1 MFKRAVATAPGKVTL
16 FGEHAVVYG
25 HPALVAAIS
34 RRVRVVVERLDEP
47 KLVVSSSNLPI
58 RGLNLE
64 LRGDEIRAAVDT
76 RLALR
81 LLSYVLEA
89 LEVVDQHLGV
99 EEKPGLRITI
109 DSDMPVSA
117 GLGTSASITVATIAA
132 YSALRGAKLKRETIA
147 RLGHMVEKRVQ
158 GAASPMDTAIATYG
172 GLLVI
177 EPGRS
182 PPYRVLEAVSPPLVI
197 GYTPRE
203 GTTAELVA
211 RVRMLRERYPDLVD
225 MVMESI
231 GRLTRRALDELLS
244 GRLDSLGELMDMNHS
259 LLRALGVSTKK
270 LDDMVNAAK
279 VAGALGAKLTGAGGG
294 GSMIALCPE
303 KLRSHVEASIRAVGG
318 SIIEANT
325 GGEGVKVESLG

>member
-1 MFKRAVATAPGKVTL
+1 MYRRVVATAPGKVTL

-25 HPALVAAIS
+25 YPALVAAIN
-34 RRVRVVVERLDEP
+34 RRVRVVVERIEEP

-58 RGLNLE
+58 QGLGIE
-64 LRGDEIRAAVDT
+64 LRGDEIRATVDT

-89 LEVVDQHLGV
+89 LEQVDKHLGLQ
-99 EEKPGLRITI
+99 ERPGLRITI

-117 GLGTSASITVATIAA
+117 GLGTSASISVATIAA
-132 YSALRGAKLKRETIA
+132 YSTLMGERLDRETIA
-147 RLGHMVEKRVQ
+147 RLGHLVEKVVQ
-158 GAASPMDTAIATYG
+158 GAASPMDTAIATHG
-172 GLLVI
+172 GLLVV
-177 EPGRS
+177 EPGRT
-182 PPYRVLEAVSPPLVI
+182 PPYRVLEARSPPLVI

-211 RVRMLRERYPDLVD
+211 RVRRLKERYPDLIG

-231 GRLTRRALDELLS
+231 GMLTRRAIDELIRGSLEA
-244 GRLDSLGELMDMNHS
+244 LGELMDMNHS

-270 LDDMVNAAK
+270 LDDMVNAAR

-294 GSMIALCPE
+294 GSMIALCLE
-303 KLRSHVEASIRAVGG
+303 ERKSHVEASIRAVGG
-318 SIIEANT
+318 SIIDADT
-325 GGEGVKVESLG
+325 GGEGVRVESAE